1 MAYQKIKNFPLII
14 FEVAWRTT
22 TLKAWT
28 KMAFFWKIN
37 FLPYN
42 EDNIKLYQLQI
53 HFDMRK
59 LHLSDVR
66 ALFQSLSKFWI
77 LNINVWYILLYN
89 LNHHFWITFCTS
101 AWALSKGVEFSKTFG
116 SPWPITPPSM
126 DDLNTRFAELPKK
139 QSVIIVLQTNDQS
152 NTGCPIWMEW
162 ISKSYFGF
170 IFGARAGSFPP

>member
-1 MAYQKIKNFPLII
+1 
-14 FEVAWRTT
+14 
-22 TLKAWT
+22 
-28 KMAFFWKIN
+28 
-37 FLPYN
+37 
-42 EDNIKLYQLQI
+42 
-53 HFDMRK
+53 MRK

-66 ALFQSLSKFWI
+66 ALSQSLSKFWI

-162 ISKSYFGF
+162 LWKSYCGF
-170 IFGARAGSFPP
+170 IFGARQFSTIKNDGGNAWHPKWSHSSSLKFIPSVWDTLYNVNK